1 MMQYTSPTPKIVFL
15 LGTANNQTLKLFKNR
30 FFPKPNRLCPIHLQI
45 IPNLFITKLLS
56 INDKLTNDSLKSS
69 LSLTK
74 IYKCNLH
81 L

>member
-1 MMQYTSPTPKIVFL
+1 MMQYTSPTPKVVFL
-15 LGTANNQTLKLFKNR
+15 LGTANNQTLKLFKSR
-30 FFPKPNRLCPIHLQI
+30 FFPKPNRLYPIHLQI

-69 LSLTK
+69 FSLTK